1 MKTSATWWL
10 LVVLAGML
18 AAPAWGQKNKR
29 KAATEASP
37 EQQAEAERIFTEGMK
52 FYVTEDYSRA
62 VGLFEKALEIQPDNA
77 GICFSMAQ
85 AQQKLNDDGKALS
98 FAERAF
104 LLNDGNR
111 HYSELLA
118 NLYQKK
124 RSYAEAA
131 KLYQVLMQKHPESNE
146 YGIELASVYLQQDKF
161 DEALKTYDRVE
172 KSLGVNEEI
181 TRQKQLIFL
190 KQNKID
196 EAVRE
201 GERLVASDPSE
212 VDYMVDL
219 AELLMAHNR
228 NEQAIPWLQ
237 KILAVRADNAQAH
250 IMLADLYRRKGD
262 IERCNRELEIAFNDP
277 NLDGLTKARVLTSYM
292 AMLTDDKSKENAL
305 KFAQSLVRTNP
316 QQPQAS
322 VLYADLLL
330 QKGDKVGARDMY
342 IRAARLDKSMKE
354 VWDQVLLL
362 DNDLKQVD
370 SLIVHSEEAIEVFPN
385 QANYWYTNGSAYLF
399 KRNYDKSVESL
410 EEAQRLIDD
419 RSELLKD
426 IESLLGDAYNGAG
439 QHTKSNEA
447 YEAALKR
454 DPNNDAVLNNYSYFL
469 SLRKENLPRALELA
483 GKLAERHPK
492 NGTFLDTY
500 GWVLYVSGDYRK
512 AHTYLE
518 KAIQNNGA
526 NSATIIEHY
535 GDVLFQLGEKEKA
548 LEQWKK
554 AKSLGQNTPQ
564 LDRKITSATL

>member
-1 MKTSATWWL
+1 MSVKWGL
-10 LVVLAGML
+10 LVLLAWVLV
-18 AAPAWGQKNKR
+18 APAWSQKKGR
-29 KAATEASP
+29 KTTEVSP
-37 EQQAEAERIFTEGMK
+37 EQQAEAERIFTEGIK

-62 VGLFEKALEIQPDNA
+62 VSLLEKALEIQPDNA
-77 GICFSMAQ
+77 GICFALAQ
-85 AQQKLNDDGKALS
+85 VQQKLNDDTKALS
-98 FAERAF
+98 YAERAF
-104 LLNDGNR
+104 LLDDGNKY
-111 HYSELLA
+111 YSELLA

-161 DEALKTYDRVE
+161 DEALKAYDRVE
-172 KSLGVNEEI
+172 KSLGINEEI

-196 EAVRE
+196 DAVRE

-228 NEQAIPWLQ
+228 NEQAIPWLE
-237 KILAVRADNAQAH
+237 KILSIRSDNAQAH

-330 QKGDKVGARDMY
+330 QKGEKSAARDMY

-362 DNDLKQVD
+362 DTDLKQID
-370 SLIVHSEEAIEVFPN
+370 SLILHSEEAIEVFPN

-399 KRNYDKSVESL
+399 KRNYDKSVEAL

-419 RSELLKD
+419 SSELVKD
-426 IESLLGDAYNGAG
+426 IDGMLGDAYNGTG
-439 QHTKSNEA
+439 QHAKSNEA

-454 DPNNDAVLNNYSYFL
+454 DPNNDQVLNNYSYFL

-483 GKLAERHPK
+483 NKLVGRHPK
-492 NGTFLDTY
+492 NGTYLDTY

-512 AHTYLE
+512 AQTYLE
-518 KAIQNNGA
+518 QAVQNNGS

-535 GDVLFQLGEKEKA
+535 GDVLFQVGEKEKA
-548 LEQWKK
+548 LEYWKK
-554 AKSLGQNTPQ
+554 AKSMGQNTPQ
-564 LDRKITSATL
+564 LDKKITAATL